1 VTDGPK
7 RYSYFPGCTL
17 ATTAVDYD
25 ASGRA
30 VAAALGLELREV
42 PDWNCCGASFPLSAE
57 NVMGFVA
64 PARVLIAAQDAKN
77 DLATLCAVC
86 FNVLKRSDAF
96 LRKHSEAADRLNA
109 FVTEGDYNRS
119 VNVRHLL
126 GVLRDDVGWEAV
138 RQRVVAP
145 LHGLRA
151 APYYGCLLL
160 RPASEMELDDPET
173 PSVLHDLL
181 RALGADVV
189 SFPHQT
195 ECCGSTLL
203 VSAPAAN
210 QRLSAAVI
218 DSARA
223 AGATLVAT
231 ACPLCKFNL
240 DRAQEGRP
248 RGEQLPVAYFT
259 QAMAA
264 AFGIPEQAGPAFTR
278 EVAG

>member
-1 VTDGPK
+1 MTGAPR

-30 VAAALGLELREV
+30 VAAALDVDLHEV
-42 PDWNCCGASFPLSAE
+42 PGWNCCGAAFPLSAE

-64 PARVLIAAQDAKN
+64 PARVLIAAQEAGD

-86 FNVLKRSDAF
+86 FNVLKRSDAY

-126 GVLRDDVGWEAV
+126 GVLRDDVGWEAL

-160 RPASEMELDDPET
+160 RPASEMDLDDPER

-181 RALGADVV
+181 RALGAEVV
-189 SFPHQT
+189 GFPLQA

-218 DSARA
+218 DSARV
-223 AGATLVAT
+223 AGAEMVVT
-231 ACPLCKFNL
+231 ACPLCKYNL

-248 RGEQLPVAYFT
+248 PAERLPVTYFT
-259 QAMAA
+259 QVMAA
-264 AFGIPEQAGPAFTR
+264 AFGMAEHAGPAFAR
-278 EVAG
+278 EGAG

>member
-1 VTDGPK
+1 MH
-7 RYSYFPGCTL
+7 SL
-17 ATTAVDYD
+17 H
-25 ASGRA
+25 A
-30 VAAALGLELREV
+30 VAAALGLDLREV
-42 PDWNCCGASFPLSAE
+42 PGWNCCGASFPLSSE

-64 PARVLIAAQDAKN
+64 PARVLIAAQEPGN

-86 FNVLKRSDAF
+86 FNVLKRSDAY
-96 LRKHSEAADRLNA
+96 LRKHPEAADRLNA
-109 FVTEGDYNRS
+109 FVTEGDYDHS

-126 GVLRDDVGWEAV
+126 GVLRDDVGWKTV
-138 RQRVVAP
+138 QQRVAAP

-160 RPASEMELDDPET
+160 RPASEMDLDAPET
-173 PSVLHDLL
+173 PRVLHDLL

-189 SFPHQT
+189 GFPLQA

-223 AGATLVAT
+223 AGAAIVIT

-248 RGEQLPVAYFT
+248 PAEQVPVAYFT
-259 QAMAA
+259 QAMAT
-264 AFGIPEQAGPAFTR
+264 AFGIAEHAGPAFTR
-278 EVAG
+278 EAAG

>member
-1 VTDGPK
+1 VTEIPK

-25 ASGRA
+25 TSGRA
-30 VAAALGLELREV
+30 VAAALDIDLREV

-64 PARVLIAAQDAKN
+64 PARVLIAAQESGD

-86 FNVLKRSDAF
+86 FNVLKRSDAY
-96 LRKHSEAADRLNA
+96 LRRHAEATDRLNA
-109 FVTEGDYNRS
+109 FVTEGDYNRR

-126 GVLRDDVGWEAV
+126 GVLRDDVGWQAV
-138 RQRVVAP
+138 QQRVVAP
-145 LHGLRA
+145 LRAFRA

-160 RPASEMELDDPET
+160 RPAPEMEFDDPET

-181 RALGADVV
+181 RALGAEVV
-189 SFPHQT
+189 GFSHQT

-210 QRLSAAVI
+210 QRLSAAII
-218 DSARA
+218 DSARS
-223 AGATLVAT
+223 AGATIVIT

-248 RGEQLPVAYFT
+248 QAEMVPVAYFT

-264 AFGIPEQAGPAFTR
+264 AFGIPEQAGPAFKR